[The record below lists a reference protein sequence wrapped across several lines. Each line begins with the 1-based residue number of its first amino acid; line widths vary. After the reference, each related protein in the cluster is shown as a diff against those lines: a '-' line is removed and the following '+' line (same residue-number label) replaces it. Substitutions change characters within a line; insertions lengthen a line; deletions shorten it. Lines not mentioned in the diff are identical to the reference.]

1 MDLTCLL
8 SFEANLEPL
17 IDAVSDA
24 KSGQLDSGL
33 ADNIIIDN
41 IRFHDLDG
49 QIVSNGLDIDLEG
62 LVPNWG
68 LASAV
73 LGVGLEL
80 LLTSRELAVRVQL
93 TECLRVACQSSLN
106 DSQG

>member
-1 MDLTCLL
+1 MDLTSLL

-17 IDAVSDA
+17 INAVSDA
-24 KSGQLDSGL
+24 KSRQFHSGL

-41 IRFHDLDG
+41 ILFHDLDG
-49 QIVSNGLDIDLEG
+49 QIVTNVLDIDLEG
-62 LVPNWG
+62 LIPNWG

-80 LLTSRELAVRVQL
+80 LLTSRDFAVWVHL
-93 TECLRVACQSSLN
+93 TECLCVTCQFGLN
-106 DSQG
+106 HSQG